1 VAAEPKVERR
11 LGRPPNGAHRV
22 TTVDRLIDAAFEAC
36 VELGVDGVSL
46 TDVAARAGVTA
57 NAVYRHFDS
66 KSALLVETAK
76 RALDRLPSDDPT
88 LPPQDR
94 ARSVMRS
101 FLAPEAQPVRRFVA
115 ELVVA
120 APRHPDLMPLMA
132 QWNDERLAR
141 WPTVA
146 TTRAGRARVKAL
158 YVLLL
163 GACQLEA
170 LAGIDAPARTMSSRL
185 EDAAAGLFS

>member
-1 VAAEPKVERR
+1 MPSAREGERR
-11 LGRPPNGAHRV
+11 LGRPPNGSSSVA
-22 TTVDRLIDAAFEAC
+22 TVDRLIAAAFVAC
-36 VELGVDGVSL
+36 VEQGFDGVL
-46 TDVAARAGVTA
+46 LADVASRAGVTA

-76 RALDRLPSDDPT
+76 RSLERLPLDDPA
-88 LPPQDR
+88 LEPHER
-94 ARSVMRS
+94 ARVLMRS
-101 FLAPEAQPVRRFVA
+101 FLAPDAAPIRRFVA

-132 QWNDERLAR
+132 RWNDERLAR

-146 TTRAGRARVKAL
+146 ATRAGRASVKAL

-163 GACQLEA
+163 GACQVEA
-170 LAGIDAPARTMSSRL
+170 LAGIDAPATALRSRL
-185 EDAAAGLFS
+185 EEAAAGLFM

>member
-1 VAAEPKVERR
+1 MLSAREGERR
-11 LGRPPNGAHRV
+11 LGRPPNGSNSV
-22 TTVDRLIDAAFEAC
+22 TTVDRLIAAAFVAC
-36 VELGVDGVSL
+36 VEQGFDGVL
-46 TDVAARAGVTA
+46 LADVASRAGVTA

-76 RALDRLPSDDPT
+76 RSLERLPLDDPA
-88 LPPQDR
+88 LEPHER
-94 ARSVMRS
+94 ARALMRS
-101 FLAPEAQPVRRFVA
+101 FLAPDAAPIRRFVA

-132 QWNDERLAR
+132 RWNDERLAR

-146 TTRAGRARVKAL
+146 ATRAGRASVKAL

-163 GACQLEA
+163 GACQMEA
-170 LAGIDAPARTMSSRL
+170 LAGIDAPATALRSRL
-185 EDAAAGLFS
+185 EEAAAGLFM